1 MVSLVNASLRGRAV
15 LIIVST
21 SAITVHHDELMVC
34 DRLQHVDSKRIIC
47 VVLVTVVFVLAAILA
62 IGFHVISHLDSL
74 LRRETQGTL
83 IVDILGVE
91 DTAVIFMSSFA

>member
-1 MVSLVNASLRGRAV
+1 MVSLVNASLRGRPV

-21 SAITVHHDELMVC
+21 SAITVLHDELMVC